1 MTKLATSLLIACGI
15 LSAQATAPLYR
26 VAVTART
33 VKAVSYQH
41 RSGETKID
49 FAGTALAPNAHGS
62 AKVEGKKG
70 YIAIDAE
77 FRDLPDP
84 TQFGAEYLTYVLWAI
99 TPDGRTSNLGEILR
113 DGNNGKLNVTTE
125 LQEFGLIVTAEP
137 YFAVTRPSDVV
148 AMENEVR
155 SDTNGGVE
163 PIEAKYELFERGQ
176 YLHLANV
183 LDLQLN
189 RKTPL
194 ELYEARNAV
203 QIARSSGAD
212 KFATDTFQKA
222 ESELKQADAYQNR
235 NAGSKSVTMLAR
247 QTVQT
252 AEDARSIAVKRQDED
267 IQAAQ
272 RQAAADRTLRAENGQ
287 AAAQSETERVI
298 RDAASAKASA
308 QAEAD
313 RLKRSNDSQMLA
325 SQTEA
330 ARLKQVNDD
339 KMLLA
344 RNEAAGLKADNDAQ
358 MLASQAEAARLKQA
372 NDDKMLQA
380 SNEAAGLK
388 ADNDAQRAASQ
399 GELDRLE
406 REKVALRAQLL
417 FQFNAILQTR
427 DTARGLIINMSDVL
441 FDTGKFSL
449 RPEAREK
456 LARVAGIVEGHP
468 GLKLAVEGYTD
479 SVGSD
484 GYNQT
489 LSESRGGS
497 VRDDLIQ
504 QGMAADSVTS
514 AGFGK
519 SQPVATN
526 DTPAG
531 RQQNRR
537 VEIVISGDIIG
548 TAIGVP
554 LAAK

>member
-1 MTKLATSLLIACGI
+1 MKIPAIALLMTCGI
-15 LSAQATAPLYR
+15 LSAQPPPTYR
-26 VAVTART
+26 VNVTART

-41 RSGETKID
+41 RTGETKID
-49 FAGTALAPNAHGS
+49 FSGTSLMADAHGT

-77 FRDLPDP
+77 FRGLSDP
-84 TQFGAEYLTYVLWAI
+84 TQFGAEYLTYVLWAV

-113 DGNNGKLNVTTE
+113 DGTGGKLNVTTE
-125 LQEFGLIVTAEP
+125 LQEFALIVTAEP
-137 YFAVTRPSDVV
+137 YFAVSRPSDVV
-148 AMENEVR
+148 AMENVVR
-155 SDTNGGVE
+155 ADTNGGVE
-163 PIEAKYELFERGQ
+163 PVDVKYELFQRGQ

-183 LDLQLN
+183 LDLQVS
-189 RKTPL
+189 RKLPL

-203 QIARSSGAD
+203 QISRASGAD
-212 KFATDTFQKA
+212 KFATDSFQKA
-222 ESELKQADAYQNR
+222 ESELKQADDYQNR
-235 NAGSKSVTMLAR
+235 NAGSKPVTMMAR
-247 QTVQT
+247 QAVQS
-252 AEDARSIAVKRQDED
+252 AEDARAIAVKRQDDD
-267 IQAAQ
+267 ILAAE
-272 RQAAADRTLRAENGQ
+272 RQAGADRTLRAEKGQ
-287 AAAQSETERVI
+287 AAAQSETDRVT
-298 RDAASAKASA
+298 RDAADAKASA

-313 RLKRSNDSQMLA
+313 RLKRNNDSQTLA
-325 SQTEA
+325 SQNEA

-358 MLASQAEAARLKQA
+358 
-372 NDDKMLQA
+372 
-380 SNEAAGLK
+380 
-388 ADNDAQRAASQ
+388 RAASQ
-399 GELDRLE
+399 TELDRLQ

-427 DTARGLIINMSDVL
+427 DTARGLIVNMSDVL

-489 LSESRGGS
+489 LSENRGGS

-504 QGMAADSVTS
+504 QGMATDSVTS
-514 AGFGK
+514 TGFGK
-519 SQPVATN
+519 AQPVATN
-526 DTPAG
+526 DTADG

-548 TAIGVP
+548 TVIGVP

>member
-1 MTKLATSLLIACGI
+1 MNKTVFALLIACGV
-15 LSAQATAPLYR
+15 LSAQAPAPLYR
-26 VAVTART
+26 ETVTART

-49 FAGTALAPNAHGS
+49 FSGTALMPGAHGT
-62 AKVEGKKG
+62 AKVEGNKG
-70 YIAIDAE
+70 FIAIDAE
-77 FRDLPDP
+77 FRDMPEA

-99 TPDGRTSNLGEILR
+99 TPDGRTSNLGEIIR

-125 LQEFGLIVTAEP
+125 FQEFALIVTAEP
-137 YFAVTRPSDVV
+137 YFAVSRPSDVV

-155 SDTNGGVE
+155 RDTNGGVE
-163 PIEAKYELFERGQ
+163 PVEAKYELFQRGQ

-189 RKTPL
+189 RKFPI

-203 QIARSSGAD
+203 QIARASGAD
-212 KFATDTFQKA
+212 RFAADTFQKA
-222 ESELKQADAYQNR
+222 ESELKEADGYQNR
-235 NAGSKSVTMLAR
+235 NAGSKSVTMVAR
-247 QTVQT
+247 QAVQT
-252 AEDARSIAVKRQDED
+252 AEDARAIAVKRQDDD
-267 IQAAQ
+267 ILAAE
-272 RQAAADRTLRAENGQ
+272 RKAGADRALRAENGQ
-287 AAAQSETERVI
+287 AAAQSETDRVT

-313 RLKRSNDSQMLA
+313 RLKRGNDAQTLA

-330 ARLKQVNDD
+330 ARLKQDNDN

-358 MLASQAEAARLKQA
+358 HAASQAELERLQ
-372 NDDKMLQA
+372 
-380 SNEAAGLK
+380 
-388 ADNDAQRAASQ
+388 
-399 GELDRLE
+399 
-406 REKVALRAQLL
+406 REKVTLRALL
-417 FQFNAILQTR
+417 LLQFNAILQTR
-427 DTARGLIINMSDVL
+427 DTARGLIVNMSDVL
-441 FDTGKFSL
+441 FDTGKFTL

-479 SVGSD
+479 SVGAD
-484 GYNQT
+484 DYNQT
-489 LSESRGGS
+489 LSENRGGS

-504 QGMAADSVTS
+504 QGMAADAVTS

-519 SQPVATN
+519 TRPVASN
-526 DTPAG
+526 DTADG

-548 TAIGVP
+548 TAIGIP

>member
-1 MTKLATSLLIACGI
+1 MTKLAISLLIACGI

-26 VAVTART
+26 VTVTART

-70 YIAIDAE
+70 YIAIDAG
-77 FRDLPDP
+77 FRDLPEA

-183 LDLQLN
+183 LELQLN

-212 KFATDTFQKA
+212 KFATDTFQKD
-222 ESELKQADAYQNR
+222 ESDLKQADAYQNR

-267 IQAAQ
+267 IQAAE
-272 RQAAADRTLRAENGQ
+272 RQAAADRTLRAESGQ
-287 AAAQSETERVI
+287 AAAQSETERVT
-298 RDAASAKASA
+298 RAAASAKASA
-308 QAEAD
+308 QTEAD
-313 RLKRSNDSQMLA
+313 QLKRSNDARMLA

-330 ARLKQVNDD
+330 ARLKQANDE

-344 RNEAAGLKADNDAQ
+344 RNEAAGLKADSDAQ
-358 MLASQAEAARLKQA
+358 MLLAR
-372 NDDKMLQA
+372 
-380 SNEAAGLK
+380 NEAASLK

-406 REKVALRAQLL
+406 REKVTLRAQLL

-427 DTARGLIINMSDVL
+427 DTVRGLVINMSDVL

-504 QGMAADSVTS
+504 QGMAGDSVTS

-526 DTPAG
+526 DTAAG